1 MFRIALVLTAT
12 LLFTA
17 SAYAQ
22 QVCPSGNPRNAP
34 DSRYHV
40 QADGTVRDLQTSL
53 IWQRCSQGQAG
64 TSCSG
69 TASTPTWA
77 QALVLA
83 SNSSF
88 AGQSDWR
95 LPSSKEL
102 QTLPECGCN
111 NPRDST
117 GQSRSA
123 AALDCCTGRTAGR
136 RHWAVNICIELGTQA
151 PKRQKVR
158 SRGRIEVNGGRS
170 SKPPAGCNARA
181 QHGRPSPLGDVPSKP
196 RLTTDSSCAGL
207 KRGNVLRLVRGF
219 KLTRAAR
226 S

>member
-53 IWQRCSQGQAG
+53 IWQRCSQGQTG
-64 TSCSG
+64 SSCSG
-69 TASTPTWA
+69 TASTHTWA

-102 QTLPECGCN
+102 QTLPEYGCN
-111 NPRDST
+111 NPSINLNVFPNTPSSFFWSST
-117 GQSRSA
+117 
-123 AALDCCTGRTAGR
+123 TNAGFASFA
-136 RHWAVNICIELGTQA
+136 WGVFF
-151 PKRQKVR
+151 
-158 SRGRIEVNGGRS
+158 S
-170 SKPPAGCNARA
+170 SGFL
-181 QHGRPSPLGDVPSKP
+181 SDVTKT
-196 RLTTDSSCAGL
+196 LADH
-207 KRGNVLRLVRGF
+207 VRLVRGGQ
-219 KLTRAAR
+219 
-226 S
+226 

>member
-34 DSRYHV
+34 DSRYSV
-40 QADGTVRDLQTSL
+40 QPDGTVRDLQTSL

-64 TSCSG
+64 SSCSG
-69 TASTPTWA
+69 AASTHTWE

-102 QTLPECGCN
+102 LTLPEYGCS
-111 NPRDST
+111 NPSINLNVFPNTPSGDFWSST
-117 GQSRSA
+117 
-123 AALDCCTGRTAGR
+123 THAGGASNA
-136 RHWAVNICIELGTQA
+136 WIVYFNFGILGFDTKTFIFHA
-151 PKRQKVR
+151 
-158 SRGRIEVNGGRS
+158 
-170 SKPPAGCNARA
+170 
-181 QHGRPSPLGDVPSKP
+181 
-196 RLTTDSSCAGL
+196 
-207 KRGNVLRLVRGF
+207 RLVRGG
-219 KLTRAAR
+219 R
-226 S
+226 